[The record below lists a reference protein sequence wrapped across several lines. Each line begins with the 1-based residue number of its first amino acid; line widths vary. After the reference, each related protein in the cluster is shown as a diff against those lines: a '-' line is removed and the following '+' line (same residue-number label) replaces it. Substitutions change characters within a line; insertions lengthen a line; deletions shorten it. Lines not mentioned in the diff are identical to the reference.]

1 MCATLDDREEIPSM
15 FVSSPSYDDMGAI
28 LDRLDLEYEDLDGV
42 DLERRDGGIVMLN
55 CSFSWDEEVDLS
67 ALDAFVR
74 DGGALLASDLT
85 YPAVE
90 HVSDASFV
98 HHDWGNEVDVE
109 VVDAEL
115 AELLGQGRLSLN
127 FDTALKRVGSLP
139 QDADPLLRTVEGGH
153 VIAYQSSVG
162 RGTVLYTSFHNHSQS
177 SDVEDA
183 LLQVLLMVP
192 IAASTGT
199 SVRQAYTTVVYGG
212 SSSPSPGTAD
222 GSAGSTSENDAV
234 PSDSTD
240 TVIKDVRSAD
250 DDTGTIMFSGDESTT
265 VTLTIIDGGAG
276 TITRTLSSGEST
288 RIGRGDFAGLADE
301 SRRQYVS
308 GTHLELHNDAGS
320 GHPTLSVRD
329 ADSTNGTSING
340 HEISDGEFH
349 GLQPG
354 DAISLAGEVRVEVRL
369 D

>member
-1 MCATLDDREEIPSM
+1 MSAALDDREEIPSM

-42 DLERRDGGIVMLN
+42 DLERRDDGIVMLN

-85 YPAVE
+85 YPAIE
-90 HVSDASFV
+90 HITGANFV

-109 VVDAEL
+109 VVDPEL
-115 AELLGQGRLSLN
+115 AELLGQGRLSLD
-127 FDTALKRVGSLP
+127 FDTALKRVESLP
-139 QDADPLLRTVEGGH
+139 HGAEPLLRTVEGGH
-153 VIAYQSSVG
+153 VIAYQSSVD

-199 SVRQAYTTVVYGG
+199 SVRQAYTTVVYGD
-212 SSSPSPGTAD
+212 SSASAPETDD
-222 GSAGSTSENDAV
+222 GSAGSTSANDAV

-250 DDTGTIMFSGDESTT
+250 DDTGTVMFSGDESTT
-265 VTLTIIDGGAG
+265 VTLAVIDGGTGA
-276 TITRTLSSGEST
+276 ITRTLPSGGSA
-288 RIGRGDFAGLADE
+288 RIGRDDFAGLVDE

-308 GTHLELHNDAGS
+308 GTHLELHNDAAS
-320 GHPTLSVRD
+320 GHPTLRVRD

-340 HEISDGEFH
+340 DDVSDGEFH
-349 GLQPG
+349 DLQPD